1 MVAEKVVPQF
11 HNYENLIKAEIDAR
25 RRQIEDSNEEIERQ
39 SIRGDMEGQGNRKR
53 LLIGTG
59 LLPSQYNRMTDVNH
73 HGSYT
78 RAYWWG
84 LAHSW
89 QSKFGLS
96 GFAEVE
102 ETKCRALLSHTSPPV
117 MLLELNSKHTFNML
131 DPVLCTDFNMMMDA
145 YHMHLTKAKSRNSL
159 PLAAVLQ
166 GAGPHLCPGGNHHP
180 VAPEG
185 ATPFQMASVAAS
197 SIFVVRL
204 KELCIPTVVAI
215 TGNAIGGG
223 VAVSLNGTERVI
235 AQNGSAAF
243 GNLSR
248 GACPIMMLSKH
259 LPQHV
264 GLTAAIDIY
273 LTDSTFSANAV
284 QKAGMVS
291 RISADIRST
300 KATALA
306 MARKMASLPGARL
319 AVMVQPPL
327 SVERYEDEAYGIY
340 TCGRTGQMHFPG
352 QSKT

>member
-1 MVAEKVVPQF
+1 MVAGKGAPFQ
-11 HNYENLIKAEIDAR
+11 NYEYLIRAEIDAR
-25 RRQIEDSNEEIERQ
+25 RRQIADANDQLEQESHKDLKDNGS
-39 SIRGDMEGQGNRKR
+39 RKR

-59 LLPSQYNRMTDVNH
+59 LLPSQYHRMTDVNDV
-73 HGSYT
+73 GSYT

-84 LAHSW
+84 MAHSW
-89 QSKFGLS
+89 QSNFGLE
-96 GFAEVE
+96 GFSEVE
-102 ETKCRALLSHTSPPV
+102 ETKCRALLSPTSPPV

-131 DPVLCTDFNMMMDA
+131 DPVLCTDFMMMMDA
-145 YHMHLTKAKSRNSL
+145 YHMHLTRSTSRSHT

-180 VAPEG
+180 VAPAG
-185 ATPFQMASVAAS
+185 ATPFQMASVAANS
-197 SIFVVRL
+197 LFALRM

-291 RISADIRST
+291 RIASDIRTT

-306 MARKMASLPGARL
+306 MARKLASFPGARL

-327 SVERYEDEAYGIY
+327 SAERYEDEAYGIY
-340 TCGRTGQMHFPG
+340 TCSRLGQMHFPG
-352 QSKT
+352 QAKA